1 MTTQKDQQWRERYGP
16 WALVTGASSGIGREF
31 ATALAERG
39 INVIL
44 IARRKARIE
53 ELSEQLTQKYSIESR
68 CIGVD
73 LSERDAVHKIERNT
87 GNLDIGLIVAN
98 AGFGSLGASLN
109 KKPEEELRM
118 VDVNCRSVLDLC
130 LSFGPKLRAR
140 GQGGVILMSSIVAFQ
155 GVALQTNYAATKAYV
170 QSLADGLAKEWKPHG
185 IDVLASAP
193 GPVKT
198 EFEKVAQMNMGKA
211 EAPEVV
217 ARSTLNA
224 LGRKHTV
231 RPGILA
237 KLLGNSLSLLPRR
250 GRSFVLGK
258 VMEGML

>member
-1 MTTQKDQQWRERYGP
+1 MTTQKEQLWQERYGP

-31 ATALAERG
+31 ATVLAERG
-39 INVIL
+39 INLVL

-53 ELSEQLTQKYSIESR
+53 EIAEQLSTKHSIASR

-73 LSERDAVHKIERNT
+73 LSERGAVQEIESNT
-87 GNLDIGLIVAN
+87 SDLDIGLIVAN
-98 AGFGSLGASLN
+98 AGFGSLGSSLN
-109 KKPEEELRM
+109 KNPEEELRM

-130 LSFGPKLRAR
+130 LNFGPKLRDR

-170 QSLADGLAKEWKPHG
+170 QSLADGLAREWKPYG

-193 GPVKT
+193 GPVDT
-198 EFEKVAQMNMGKA
+198 EFAKVAQMNMGKA
-211 EAPEVV
+211 EDPGIV

-224 LGRKHTV
+224 LGRKNTV
-231 RPGILA
+231 RPGFLA
-237 KLLGNSLSLLPRR
+237 KLLGNSLSLLPRS